1 VTYNSRPVTS
11 PNDIA
16 FGTDGWRAV
25 IADTFTFD
33 NVRRVSD
40 AIAVAARKLDPP
52 RDIDRNTLVV
62 GYDRRFLSR
71 EFAVAAAEALKL
83 AGYSVVL
90 SNSPTPS
97 QTISFA
103 VQHRRL
109 LGGVVITASHNPA
122 NYNGIKFKAW
132 YGGSALPEMYR
143 AIGDSLGQR
152 DAREGG
158 SMVEENVL
166 DDYVAALR
174 QRADIKK
181 ILDAR
186 LAILHDPI
194 HGVAAQVPSRVLG
207 IDYVG
212 NARILRRTLE
222 KLVTT
227 VVDTVRGDINPA
239 FGGVNPEP
247 IPENLNAAH
256 NVMLT
261 GEYDLALCNDGDA
274 DRLGVLDER
283 GDFVSPHKIISL
295 LTLYLVREK
304 KMSGEIVKTFSTTRL
319 IERIAKALDVPLH
332 ETPIGFKYVAD
343 LMLTRNILIGGEESG
358 GIGFGSF
365 IPERDGVLSGLLVAE
380 CLAHFGLPL
389 STIVARM
396 ENEFGALHYDRRDV
410 HRPIEQCERLIARVR
425 AGKLNAAFGIRF
437 LNLEEKDGVKMNFGD
452 GTWILFRKSGTEP
465 MIRVY
470 CESPDADRVATM
482 LGRAV
487 EELDNS

>member
-1 VTYNSRPVTS
+1 VAEIT
-11 PNDIA
+11 

-25 IADTFTFD
+25 IADSFTFD

-71 EFAVAAAEALKL
+71 EFAIAAAEELKA
-83 AGYSVVL
+83 AGYRVVL
-90 SNSPTPS
+90 SNAPAPS
-97 QTISFA
+97 QTISYTA
-103 VQHRRL
+103 RHRRF

-122 NYNGIKFKAW
+122 NYNGVKFKAW
-132 YGGSALPEMYR
+132 YGGSALPEMYH
-143 AIGDSLGQR
+143 AIAESLGQR
-152 DAREGG
+152 DRREGG
-158 SMVEENVL
+158 SINEEDLL
-166 DDYVAALR
+166 DDYIAALQ
-174 QRADIKK
+174 QRLDVKK
-181 ILDAR
+181 ILGAR

-194 HGVAAQVPSRVLG
+194 HGVSAQIPSKILG
-207 IDYVG
+207 LDYVG
-212 NARILRRTLE
+212 NARILRRSLE
-222 KLVTT
+222 RLVTS
-227 VVDTVRGDINPA
+227 VVDTVRGEINPS

-261 GEYDLALCNDGDA
+261 GEYDLAICNDGDA

-283 GDFVSPHKIISL
+283 GDFVSPHKVISL

-304 KMSGEIVKTFSTTRL
+304 KMAGEIVKTFSTSRL
-319 IERIAKALDVPLH
+319 IERVAKALGAELH
-332 ETPIGFKYVAD
+332 ETAIGFKYVAD
-343 LMLTRNILIGGEESG
+343 LMLSRNILIGGEESG
-358 GIGFGSF
+358 GIGFGYF
-365 IPERDGVLSGLLVAE
+365 IPERDGILSGLMVAE
-380 CLAHFGLPL
+380 CVAHFGLPL

-410 HRPIEQCERLIARVR
+410 QRPIEQCERLIARVR
-425 AGKLNAAFGIRF
+425 KGDLNTAFGLRF
-437 LNLEEKDGVKMNFGD
+437 TGLEDKDGVKMNFAD

-465 MIRVY
+465 MIRIY
-470 CESPDADRVATM
+470 CESPDAERVGRM